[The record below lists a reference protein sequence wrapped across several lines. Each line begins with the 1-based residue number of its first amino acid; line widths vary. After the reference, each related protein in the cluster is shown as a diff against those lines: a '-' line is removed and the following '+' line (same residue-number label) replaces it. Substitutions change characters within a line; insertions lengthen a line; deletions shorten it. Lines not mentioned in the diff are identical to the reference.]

1 MNPIKST
8 FFPFEAKSA
17 KRSTKDQSWLMAIT
31 EEQAIAEEAKWQ
43 KTYNRF
49 GQEWWVKKRLD
60 KKTNQIVDFGRKSP
74 PNYVSTRKYLLAQ
87 ANNRDAIRDYAEK
100 IGFVMPQD
108 CFMVI
113 YCMRMPKSWTKK
125 KKASMAFQ
133 RHKNKKDI
141 DNLVKNTFDAI
152 CKRRNSFLKSTSQ
165 FDDARISSFAGTKI
179 YIPDNLDEGFYINEY
194 LQKDWDDLFLSEF
207 KNGGCIK

>member
-1 MNPIKST
+1 MEVVKST

-31 EEQAIAEEAKWQ
+31 EEQALAEEAKWTKQ
-43 KTYNRF
+43 YNRL
-49 GQEWWVKKRLD
+49 GNEWWVKRRLD
-60 KKTNQIVDFGRKSP
+60 KKTGKIVDFGRKSP

-87 ANNRDAIRDYAEK
+87 ANNRDAIRKYAEE

-108 CFMVI
+108 CFMVV
-113 YCMRMPKSWTKK
+113 YCMRMPRSWTKK
-125 KKASMAFQ
+125 KKAVMAYQ

-152 CKRRNSFLKSTSQ
+152 CKRRNSFVKSTLQ
-165 FDDARISSFAGTKI
+165 FDDARISSFGGMKI
-179 YIPDNLDEGFYINEY
+179 YIPDEVEEGFYINEY
-194 LQKDWDDLFLSEF
+194 SQKEWDDVFLI
-207 KNGGCIK
+207 GIKK